1 MEINKAAIY
10 NLHADFC
17 KILADTSR
25 LMIIMELADG
35 EISVNEIARRL
46 NLQQS
51 NVSKHLSLMK
61 DHGLVNSRRDGLTVY
76 HSISDTRIYDAIKLL
91 ADVQNDQ
98 LVKRSNLTTLN
109 RNKT

>member
-25 LMIIMELADG
+25 LLIIMELAEG

-51 NVSKHLSLMK
+51 NVSKHLNLMK
-61 DHGLVNSRRDGLTVY
+61 DHGLVDARKDGLSVY
-76 HSISDTRIYDAIKLL
+76 YSISDTRIYDAIKLL

-109 RNKT
+109 HLK